1 MKHLSGFFAAL
12 RCAQNDKS
20 YLIQQRQVL
29 KPRQSNLNIQRV
41 SNLETRSSN
50 LLTCCFN
57 STTKV
62 ASRSNI

>member
-1 MKHLSGFFAAL
+1 MKHLSGLFAAL
-12 RCAQNDKS
+12 RCTQNDKS

-29 KPRQSNLNIQRV
+29 KPRQGDLNIQRV

-57 STTKV
+57 SITKV